1 MSLFLSSREIKR
13 FGWLGFQL
21 NKININQDGVSMK
34 KMSLPL
40 VTATAAAIFAGS
52 FSGAVFAEGKTVGV
66 SWKVFQEERW
76 KRDEAVIKEI
86 VEAAGNTYISADA
99 QGSAAKQLTDVESLI
114 SQGADVLLI
123 VPFDSEAILPAVEQ
137 ASAEG
142 IPMIAY
148 DVQIEHPDSLYVTFD
163 NVGVGRLMAKTMLE
177 SGQTSGNFA
186 FIKGDPGDPNATF
199 LYNGIMEVLQPNID
213 SGDIKNV
220 CDVFTDGWKPE
231 NAQRNMEQCLTSQD
245 NNVDAVISE
254 NDGMAG
260 GAVAALEAQGMAGS
274 VPVTGQDG
282 DLAAINRVA
291 RGTQLVSVW
300 KDSRALGKVAADAAL
315 MLADGKSMTDIP
327 GTAPFSDGKRGVEVT
342 SILLAP
348 TPITTTN
355 ISAVIDAGWIS
366 KEKACEGAQDG
377 VDGC

>member
-1 MSLFLSSREIKR
+1 M
-13 FGWLGFQL
+13 
-21 NKININQDGVSMK
+21 MK
-34 KMSLPL
+34 KTLMAL
-40 VTATAAAIFAGS
+40 ATS
-52 FSGAVFAEGKTVGV
+52 AVIATVSVPAMAKDKIVGV

-76 KRDEAVIKEI
+76 KRDEAVIKAI
-86 VEAAGNTYISADA
+86 VEANGDKYISADA

-148 DVQIEHPDSLYVTFD
+148 DVQIEHPDSLYITFD
-163 NVGVGRLMAKTMLE
+163 NVGVGRMMAQTMLD
-177 SGQTSGNFA
+177 SGQTEGNFA
-186 FIKGDPGDPNATF
+186 FIKGDQGDPNATF
-199 LYNGIMEVLQPNID
+199 LFEGIMEVLKPNID
-213 SGDIKNV
+213 SGAIKNV
-220 CDVFTDGWKPE
+220 CETFTDGWKPE
-231 NAQRNMEQCLTSQD
+231 NAQKNMEQCLTSQD
-245 NNVDAVISE
+245 NKVDAVISE

-260 GAVAALEAQGMAGS
+260 GVVAALEAQGMAGN

-300 KDSRALGKVAADAAL
+300 KDSRALGKVAAEAAL
-315 MLADGKSMTDIP
+315 MLADGKSMTDVP
-327 GTAPFSDGKRGVEVT
+327 GTAPFSGGKRGVEVV

-355 ISAVIDAGWIS
+355 VSAVIDAGWIE
-366 KEKACEGAQDG
+366 KAKACEGAMDG

>member
-1 MSLFLSSREIKR
+1 
-13 FGWLGFQL
+13 
-21 NKININQDGVSMK
+21 MK
-34 KMSLPL
+34 KTLMAL
-40 VTATAAAIFAGS
+40 ATTVAFAAVAGP
-52 FSGAVFAEGKTVGV
+52 VMAEGKIVGV

-86 VEAAGNTYISADA
+86 VEANGDKYISADA

-114 SQGADVLLI
+114 SQGANVLMI

-148 DVQIEHPDSLYVTFD
+148 DVQIEHEDSLYITFD
-163 NVGVGRLMAKTMLE
+163 NVGVGRMMAQTMLD
-177 SGQTSGNFA
+177 SGKTEGNFA
-186 FIKGDPGDPNATF
+186 FIKGDQGDPNATF
-199 LYNGIMEVLQPNID
+199 LFEGIMEVLQPNID
-213 SGDIKNV
+213 AGKINNV
-220 CDVFTDGWKPE
+220 CETFTDGWKPE
-231 NAQRNMEQCLTSQD
+231 GAQKNMEQCLTSQD
-245 NNVDAVISE
+245 NKVDAVISE

-260 GAVAALEAQGMAGS
+260 GVVAALEAQGMAGN

-300 KDSRALGKVAADAAL
+300 KDSRALGKVAAEAAL
-315 MLADGKSMTDIP
+315 MLAEGKSMADVP
-327 GTAPFSDGKRGVEVT
+327 GTAPFSGGKRGVEVT

-348 TPITTTN
+348 TPITKAN
-355 ISAVIDAGWIS
+355 IGTVIEAGWID
-366 KEKACEGAQDG
+366 KAKACEGAMDG